1 MTLKKI
7 SAQKAIN
14 NHCKGCIYDPKAG
27 GTAIA
32 QIENCSVTSCELYHH
47 RPRSS
52 AAKAAMRQEFL
63 ANLTP
68 EQRFVEEKKSEEAAE
83 RLRKIK
89 NAR

>member
-32 QIENCSVTSCELYHH
+32 QIENCTVTSCELYHH

-52 AAKAAMRQEFL
+52 AAKAAMRQEYL
-63 ANLTP
+63 LTLSP
-68 EQRFVEEKKSEEAAE
+68 EQRLVEEKKAEESAE
-83 RLRKIK
+83 RLRKIR
-89 NAR
+89 AAG